1 MAKKA
6 AAKKPT
12 TAAKKVAAK
21 KAPVKT
27 AAKKAPAKKTAPK
40 PQTPVAQSKGTAT
53 MAEDTARGSIVKLRV
68 PYNAQTLSAVA
79 TRLGKKKMLRRE
91 LQDHLMEVVKTYL
104 SESGAPAL
112 GTPTPASSTEAP
124 AQAALPLAEDADDLL
139 G

>member
-40 PQTPVAQSKGTAT
+40 PQTPQSKGTAT

-112 GTPTPASSTEAP
+112 GTPTPASSTEAS

>member
-12 TAAKKVAAK
+12 TAAKKTAAK

-40 PQTPVAQSKGTAT
+40 PQTSQSKGTAT

-104 SESGAPAL
+104 SESGAPA
-112 GTPTPASSTEAP
+112 
-124 AQAALPLAEDADDLL
+124 QAALPLAEDADDLL

>member
-12 TAAKKVAAK
+12 TAAKKTAAK

-40 PQTPVAQSKGTAT
+40 PQTPQSKGTAT

-91 LQDHLMEVVKTYL
+91 LQDHLMDVVKHYL

-112 GTPTPASSTEAP
+112 GTPAPATEAP
-124 AQAALPLAEDADDLL
+124 AQATLPLAEDADDLL